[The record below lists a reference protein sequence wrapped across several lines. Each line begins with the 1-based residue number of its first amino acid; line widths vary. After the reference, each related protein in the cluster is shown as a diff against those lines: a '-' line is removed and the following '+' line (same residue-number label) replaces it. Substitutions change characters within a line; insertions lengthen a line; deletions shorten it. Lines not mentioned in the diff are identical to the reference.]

1 MYNSSCLVLNFL
13 LVLNSLGKTAFN
25 ARRRAGNMV
34 GLATLCASMDMDG
47 SGSLSLEEMLE
58 GFESSEDFQKL
69 MHCMAT

>member
-1 MYNSSCLVLNFL
+1 MKIRL
-13 LVLNSLGKTAFN
+13 
-25 ARRRAGNMV
+25 RRGSGNMV

-58 GFESSEDFQKL
+58 GFETSEDFQKL